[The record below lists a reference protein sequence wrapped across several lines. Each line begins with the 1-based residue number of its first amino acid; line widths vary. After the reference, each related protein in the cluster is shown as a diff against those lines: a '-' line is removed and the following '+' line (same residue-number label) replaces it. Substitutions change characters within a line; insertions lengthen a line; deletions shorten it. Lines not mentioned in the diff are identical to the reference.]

1 MLKRLY
7 STVSKQNKK
16 AIITVTNEA
25 WQKLYHIT
33 KKSNNPYFLFSAN
46 GGGCNG
52 FKYILEQT
60 NKEDVANFSIISQD
74 NKNTSQNTSYTKD
87 QPKIAIEPMSE
98 LLLIGTTIDF
108 ATDDFD
114 SKFVFTPDKTFA
126 TSCGCGVSFS
136 PKN

>member
-1 MLKRLY
+1 MLKRLC

-16 AIITVTNEA
+16 AIITVTDNA
-25 WQKLYHIT
+25 WNKLNLIA

-60 NKEDVANFSIISQD
+60 KKEEVLNYNLVGRTVNNT
-74 NKNTSQNTSYTKD
+74 NKNNHEINYPQ
-87 QPKIAIEPMSE
+87 IAIEPMSE

>member
-16 AIITVTNEA
+16 AIITVTDNA
-25 WQKLYHIT
+25 WNKLNLIAE
-33 KKSNNPYFLFSAN
+33 KSNNPYFLFSAN

-60 NKEDVANFSIISQD
+60 KKEEVLNYNLVGRSVNKKEIDPQ
-74 NKNTSQNTSYTKD
+74 
-87 QPKIAIEPMSE
+87 IAIEQMSE

>member
-7 STVSKQNKK
+7 STVSIQNKK
-16 AIITVTNEA
+16 AIITVTDNA
-25 WQKLYHIT
+25 WNKLNHIA

-60 NKEDVANFSIISQD
+60 KKEEVLNYNLVGQTVNKKEINYPQ
-74 NKNTSQNTSYTKD
+74 
-87 QPKIAIEPMSE
+87 IAIEPMSE

-108 ATDDFD
+108 VTDEFD

>member
-16 AIITVTNEA
+16 AIITVTDKA
-25 WQKLYHIT
+25 WNKLNLIAE
-33 KKSNNPYFLFSAN
+33 KSNNPYFLFSAN

-60 NKEDVANFSIISQD
+60 KKEEVLNYNLVGRTVNNT
-74 NKNTSQNTSYTKD
+74 NKNNHEINYPQ
-87 QPKIAIEPMSE
+87 IAIEPMSE

>member
-7 STVSKQNKK
+7 STVSKQNKQT
-16 AIITVTNEA
+16 IITVTDNA
-25 WQKLYHIT
+25 WNKLNLIA

-60 NKEDVANFSIISQD
+60 KKEEVINYNLVSQTV
-74 NKNTSQNTSYTKD
+74 NKNNNEPQ
-87 QPKIAIEPMSE
+87 IAIEPMSE

>member
-1 MLKRLY
+1 MLKRLC

-16 AIITVTNEA
+16 AIITVTDNA
-25 WQKLYHIT
+25 WNKLNLIAE
-33 KKSNNPYFLFSAN
+33 KSNNPYFLFSAN

-60 NKEDVANFSIISQD
+60 KKEEVLNYNLVGRTVNNT
-74 NKNTSQNTSYTKD
+74 NKNNHEINYPQ
-87 QPKIAIEPMSE
+87 IAIEPMSE

>member
-7 STVSKQNKK
+7 STISKQNSK

-25 WQKLYHIT
+25 WKKLNRIA

-60 NKEDVANFSIISQD
+60 NKEEVATYSIISKHFD
-74 NKNTSQNTSYTKD
+74 KVNTTNKNNNPQ
-87 QPKIAIEPMSE
+87 IAIEPMSE

>member
-16 AIITVTNEA
+16 AIITVTDKA
-25 WQKLYHIT
+25 WNKLNLIAE
-33 KKSNNPYFLFSAN
+33 KSNNPYFLFSAN

-60 NKEDVANFSIISQD
+60 KKEEVATYSIISENVD
-74 NKNTSQNTSYTKD
+74 KVNITNNKKEMNPQ
-87 QPKIAIEPMSE
+87 IAIEPMSE